1 MHDKNSTHI
10 ELLTFNHK
18 RSHYRF
24 IRGVIMVFIIYFC
37 IKFGV
42 HAHHLLILDTDQIRV
57 W

>member
-10 ELLTFNHK
+10 ALVTFNQK

-24 IRGVIMVFIIYFC
+24 IWGVIMVFIIYFC

-42 HAHHLLILDTDQIRV
+42 HAQHLLILDIDQIRV